1 MFEQSLVLPTP
12 THKRWTFAVSLTLQ
26 MAALSVLVLVPLI
39 YTERLSQVLIR
50 GSITAPTPPPPP
62 PPKPEFTQAPQE
74 MVRTIRARAV
84 DPVAFLRNLK
94 PRPLVD
100 IVNQMFDPAPAA
112 VAAPCLNCVPGSIGV
127 VSSGLYTGDHALP
140 LPPPPPPVAVKPPKD
155 EAPKQIRVGGDVL
168 AAKILRRVVPVYPP
182 LAKQARISGV
192 VRLQGKISREGT
204 IIDLQVL
211 SGHPLL
217 IPAALDAVKQWVYRP
232 TLLNGDPVEVVAPI
246 DVNFTLSH

>member
-12 THKRWTFAVSLTLQ
+12 THNRWTFAVSLTLQ

-62 PPKPEFTQAPQE
+62 PPKPEFMQAQPE
-74 MVRTIRARAV
+74 MARAVRARAV
-84 DPVAFLRNLK
+84 DPIAFLRNLK
-94 PRPLVD
+94 PRPLVE
-100 IVNQMFDPAPAA
+100 IVNRIFDDVPSAP
-112 VAAPCLNCVPGSIGV
+112 AAPCLNCVAGSIGV
-127 VSSGLYTGDHALP
+127 AGAALNFGDHVAP
-140 LPPPPPPVAVKPPKD
+140 PPPPPPVAVKDPKD
-155 EAPKQIRVGGDVL
+155 EAPKQIRVGGEVL
-168 AAKILRRVVPVYPP
+168 AAKMLRRVVPVYPP

-217 IPAALDAVKQWVYRP
+217 IPAAIDAVKQWVYRP